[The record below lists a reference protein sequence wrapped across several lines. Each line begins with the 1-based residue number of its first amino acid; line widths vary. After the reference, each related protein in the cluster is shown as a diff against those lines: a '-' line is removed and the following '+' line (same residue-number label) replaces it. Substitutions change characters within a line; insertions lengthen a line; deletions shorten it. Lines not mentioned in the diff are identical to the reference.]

1 MHLPR
6 RSFLQSLAAALFAAP
21 AASAAQSANNG
32 TVETVLGPAPIETLG
47 PTLMHEHLLVDFIGA
62 NRVSR
67 DRYNRDE
74 VFTRMLPFLEQAR
87 AEGCRTIV
95 ECTPAWIGR
104 DPVLLKHLSEASGI
118 ALLTNT
124 GYYGAANDKF
134 VPAHAYEERAEQLAG
149 RWIREAREGIEGTG
163 IKPAFMKIGV
173 DPGQLSAID
182 EKLVRAAAL
191 TYKAT
196 GLVIGSHTG
205 NGVAAL
211 AQLDVLRS
219 LGVPAS
225 SFIWI
230 HAQNEKD
237 RAVHVAA
244 AERGAWVEFDGLSE
258 KSFDEHLQLVL
269 HMRERGHLARTLVSH
284 DAGWYHVG
292 EPNGGEVRPFTLLF
306 KRFLPALRKAGLTA
320 AEKRQLIVDNP
331 HRALTVEPTG
341 ASVRAQAN
349 PLSP

>member
-1 MHLPR
+1 MMSVLPR
-6 RSFLQSLAAALFAAP
+6 RRFLQSLAASLAASRVAHAGQP
-21 AASAAQSANNG
+21 AAAG
-32 TVETVLGPAPIETLG
+32 TVETVLGPAAIETLG

-62 NRVSR
+62 DRVSR
-67 DRYNRDE
+67 DRYDRDE
-74 VFTRMLPFLEQAR
+74 VVRRMLPFLEGAR

-95 ECTPAWIGR
+95 ECTPAFIGR
-104 DPVLLKHLSEASGI
+104 DPLLLKRLSEASGI

-134 VPAHAYEERAEQLAG
+134 VPAHAYDETAEQLAA
-149 RWIREAREGIEGTG
+149 RWIREAEEGIEGTG

-173 DPGQLSAID
+173 DAGPLSPID

-191 TYKAT
+191 THKAT

-205 NGVAAL
+205 DGVAAI

-219 LGVPAS
+219 LGVAAS

-230 HAQNEKD
+230 HAQNERD

-244 AERGAWVEFDGLSE
+244 AERGAWVEFDALSE
-258 KSFDEHLQLVL
+258 KSFDEHVALVL
-269 HMRERGHLARTLVSH
+269 HLRKSGHLARTLVSH

-306 KRFLPALRKAGLTA
+306 KQFLPALRKAGLTA

-331 HRALTVEPTG
+331 HRALVAARRP
-341 ASVRAQAN
+341 V
-349 PLSP
+349 